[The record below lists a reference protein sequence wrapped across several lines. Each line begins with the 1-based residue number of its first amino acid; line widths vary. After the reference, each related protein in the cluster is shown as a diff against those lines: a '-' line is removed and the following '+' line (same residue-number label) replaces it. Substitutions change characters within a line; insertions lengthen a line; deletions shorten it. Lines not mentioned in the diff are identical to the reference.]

1 MKTAA
6 IIILIVGLLMTLY
19 TGFGVVTKEK
29 VVDLGAVEI
38 TKDKHHTAAW
48 SPLVGIGVMVIGGAL
63 LMVAKKK

>member
-6 IIILIVGLLMTLY
+6 IIIMIVGLLMTLY
-19 TGFGVVTKEK
+19 TGFGFMTKEK
-29 VVDLGAVEI
+29 VLEIGDVEI

-63 LMVAKKK
+63 LVVAKKK